1 MQRRPPVTSLVFRT
15 PSDRDAISPKK
26 TPIFPHAEEVPSS
39 KTRLNRHPSDVPINN
54 HIRNIASRDCILNS
68 GGFQPYNFHPM
79 GAMGFNSEEYH
90 QSRMNTP
97 LDCVT
102 VAQHIESC
110 PICSRLYDTDK
121 TLYILA
127 IIGLLILCFLM
138 VKHIVKL

>member
-15 PSDRDAISPKK
+15 PSDREANSPKK
-26 TPIFPHAEEVPSS
+26 TPIFPQPD
-39 KTRLNRHPSDVPINN
+39 LIPNNRPE
-54 HIRNIASRDCILNS
+54 IRNMPIRNLASRDYMLNS
-68 GGFQPYNFHPM
+68 GGFQPYNFYPSTGH
-79 GAMGFNSEEYH
+79 AEEYRH
-90 QSRMNTP
+90 LAETRPSNQ

-102 VAQHIESC
+102 VAQHIEAC

>member
-26 TPIFPHAEEVPSS
+26 TPIFPQPSS
-39 KTRLNRHPSDVPINN
+39 KRLNRHPAASPNEVNN